1 MLKRFLFAKFFK
13 KYHAVEMSEFRGSI
27 VVPLQASLWQKFRLF
42 LGPGILVSIGYM
54 DPGNWATDIEA
65 GSRYGYNL
73 LFVVLLSSLAA
84 VFLQCMSLRVGLV
97 THMDLAQLCRQQ
109 FSRVT
114 SLFLWIFSEIG
125 IVATDLAEVLGCALA
140 FRLLI
145 GCSLNA
151 GIAITALDTLIVLAL
166 QGKGFRRIEA
176 IILGLVATVGICY
189 FIELWLVKPVWGD
202 VWMGF
207 FPRAASFRDQ
217 EAWYLAVG
225 IIGATVMPH
234 SLFLHSSIVQTR
246 KFPRTESGKQNAL
259 RMNTL
264 DTTIS
269 LFFAFLI
276 NAAILILAG
285 AAFHATNHR
294 TIIEIDQA
302 YRFLTPIVG
311 TSLASILFGMA
322 LLAAGQGSTLTGT
335 IAGQIVLDGF
345 LNFRLA
351 SWKRRAITRAL
362 ALIPA
367 FVGVALLGDLSVGR
381 LIVLSQVV
389 LSMQLPFVIFPL
401 IRFAS
406 DRGMMGSFRLSLVS
420 RSLGWGLFI
429 LITAANVWL
438 VWQVLWPKG

>member
-1 MLKRFLFAKFFK
+1 
-13 KYHAVEMSEFRGSI
+13 MSEFRGSI
-27 VVPLQASLWQKFRLF
+27 VVPSQASIWQKLRIF

-65 GSRYGYNL
+65 GSKYGYNL

-84 VFLQCMSLRVGLV
+84 IFLQCMSLRVGLV
-97 THMDLAQLCRQQ
+97 TRMDLAQLCRKQ
-109 FSRVT
+109 FSLSTNYV
-114 SLFLWIFSEIG
+114 LWVVSEIG
-125 IVATDLAEVLGCALA
+125 IVATDIAEVLGCALA
-140 FRLLI
+140 FKLLM
-145 GCSLNA
+145 GCSLKV

-176 IILGLVATVGICY
+176 IILGLVSTVGICY
-189 FIELWLVKPVWGD
+189 FVELWLVQPVWAD
-202 VWMGF
+202 VWRGLL
-207 FPRAASFRDQ
+207 PSPSHLQGLD
-217 EAWYLAVG
+217 AWYLAVG
-225 IIGATVMPH
+225 IVGATVMPH

-246 KFPRTESGKQNAL
+246 KFPLTESGKQIAL
-259 RMNTL
+259 RMNNL

-285 AAFHATNHR
+285 AAFHATGHHDV
-294 TIIEIDQA
+294 IEIDQA

-311 TSLASILFGMA
+311 SSVASVLFGLA

-335 IAGQIVLDGF
+335 MAGQIVMDGF
-345 LNFRLA
+345 IKIRLP

-367 FVGVALLGDLSVGR
+367 FLGVWVFGDLSIGR

-389 LSMQLPFVIFPL
+389 LSMQLPLVIFPL
-401 IRFAS
+401 IRFAA
-406 DRGMMGSFRLSLVS
+406 DRQLMGSFRLS
-420 RSLGWGLFI
+420 RWTQAWGWMLFFV
-429 LITAANVWL
+429 ITASNFWL
-438 VWQVLWPKG
+438 VWQILWPGK